1 MYTGEIYA
9 KITQMRDAATTL
21 NQCSSEISRAI
32 DSVDSEVRALSSDRF
47 MSVGAEMF
55 RAEYTKLTPR
65 LKEAFDL
72 LADFQA
78 KLNASADDIELAARS
93 MGSTST

>member
-9 KITQMRDAATTL
+9 KITQMRDAATAL
-21 NQCSSEISRAI
+21 NQSSSEINRAI
-32 DSVDSEVRALSSDRF
+32 DSVEGEVRALSSDRF

-55 RAEYTKLTPR
+55 RAEYYKLTPR

-72 LADFQA
+72 LADFQT

-93 MGSTST
+93 VGKT

>member
-9 KITQMRDAATTL
+9 KITQMRDAASTL
-21 NQCSSEISRAI
+21 NQCAAEINRCI
-32 DSVDSEVRALSSDRF
+32 ESVDGEVRALSGDRF
-47 MSVGAEMF
+47 MSVGAELF
-55 RAEYTKLTPR
+55 RAEYYKLTPR

-93 MGSTST
+93 MGKT

>member
-1 MYTGEIYA
+1 MYIGEIHA

-21 NQCSSEISRAI
+21 NQCATTINGCIEAI
-32 DSVDSEVRALSSDRF
+32 DGEVRALSSDRF

-55 RAEYTKLTPR
+55 RAEYNKLTPR

-78 KLNASADDIELAARS
+78 RLNASADDIELAARS
-93 MGSTST
+93 MGTST

>member
-1 MYTGEIYA
+1 MYTGEIHA

-21 NQCSSEISRAI
+21 NQCASTINGCIESI
-32 DSVDSEVRALSSDRF
+32 DGEVRALSSDRF
-47 MSVGAEMF
+47 MSVGAELF
-55 RAEYTKLTPR
+55 RAEYNKLTPR

-72 LADFQA
+72 LADFQT

-93 MGSTST
+93 MGTST

>member
-1 MYTGEIYA
+1 MYSGEIYA
-9 KITQMRDAATTL
+9 KITQMRDAASAL
-21 NQCSSEISRAI
+21 NQCASEINRAI
-32 DSVDSEVRALSSDRF
+32 DSVESEVRALSSDRF

-55 RAEYTKLTPR
+55 RAEYYKLTPK

-72 LADFQA
+72 LADFQS

-93 MGSTST
+93 MGTNG

>member
-21 NQCSSEISRAI
+21 NQCSAEINRCI
-32 DSVDSEVRALSSDRF
+32 DSVEGEVRALSSDRF

-55 RAEYTKLTPR
+55 RAEYYKLTPR

-72 LADFQA
+72 LADFQT

-93 MGSTST
+93 VGGNT

>member
-1 MYTGEIYA
+1 MYSGEIYA
-9 KITQMRDAATTL
+9 KITQMRDAANTL
-21 NQCSSEISRAI
+21 NQCASEINRAI
-32 DSVDSEVRALSSDRF
+32 DSVESEVRALSSDRF

-55 RAEYTKLTPR
+55 RAEYYKLTPK

-72 LADFQA
+72 LADFQS

-93 MGSTST
+93 MGTNG

>member
-1 MYTGEIYA
+1 MYSGEIYA
-9 KITQMRDAATTL
+9 KITQMRDAANAL
-21 NQCSSEISRAI
+21 NQCASEINRAI
-32 DSVDSEVRALSSDRF
+32 DSVESEVRALSSDRF

-55 RAEYTKLTPR
+55 RAEYYKLTPK

-72 LADFQA
+72 LADFQS

-93 MGSTST
+93 MGGNT

>member
-1 MYTGEIYA
+1 MYSGEIYA
-9 KITQMRDAATTL
+9 KITQMRDAANTL
-21 NQCSSEISRAI
+21 NQCASEINRAI
-32 DSVDSEVRALSSDRF
+32 DSVESEVRALSSDRF

-55 RAEYTKLTPR
+55 RAEYYKLTPK

-72 LADFQA
+72 LADFQS

-93 MGSTST
+93 MGGNT

>member
-9 KITQMRDAATTL
+9 KITQMRDAATAL
-21 NQCSSEISRAI
+21 NQCSAEINRCI
-32 DSVDSEVRALSSDRF
+32 DSVEGEVRALSSDRF

-55 RAEYTKLTPR
+55 RAEYYKLTPR

-93 MGSTST
+93 MGGNSA